1 VGVIVDGDDDGM
13 VVVGLTVGDV
23 GDSVGNDVGD
33 IEYSQLKA
41 IEEEPESLE
50 LSQAPLYAYI

>member
-1 VGVIVDGDDDGM
+1 MDGANDGS

-23 GDSVGNDVGD
+23 GDSVGNEVGT
-33 IEYSQLKA
+33 IEYSQLQA

-50 LSQAPLYAYI
+50 LYQTLLFVCK